1 MSSHK
6 PMFSF
11 KKSFQFKK
19 VKNIGIL
26 VYLLKEFLNILG
38 FIPSLSSSIWLKLGI
53 LGAFMSGKWFSYWG
67 AGVNGACGDG
77 VPIGKNIII
86 NLISQFVCKFMN
98 ENYT

>member
-1 MSSHK
+1 M
-6 PMFSF
+6 
-11 KKSFQFKK
+11 
-19 VKNIGIL
+19 N
-26 VYLLKEFLNILG
+26 EFLNIFYKH
-38 FIPSLSSSIWLKLGI
+38 FIWLKPSLSSSIWLKLGI

-86 NLISQFVCKFMN
+86 NSFFKFVSKFML